1 MKKVYFILVLLINLS
16 LGNAQIY
23 EIGVFGG
30 GSNFIGD
37 VGSTKFIAPNEIAIG
52 GLIRWNRSPRH
63 SYRASV
69 IYTTMF
75 ADDNLSSDPRREQR
89 GYYFSAKTLEIS
101 TGIEFTFLDF
111 NLHSG
116 DFIFTPYIYTG
127 VSILNHP
134 NFYFQEDSLVSE
146 KSRSNAFGIP
156 IALGA
161 KFTLTE
167 HFIFGI
173 EIAARYIFTD
183 EIDGSMPSSEGLN
196 YLKFGNINN
205 NDWYVFSGFTLTYT
219 FGRNPCFCSY

>member
-1 MKKVYFILVLLINLS
+1 MKKVYFILVLLTNLS

-23 EIGVFGG
+23 EIGIFGG

-37 VGSTKFIAPNEIAIG
+37 VGSTKFIAPNELAIG

-101 TGIEFTFLDF
+101 AGIEFTFLDF

-127 VSILNHP
+127 ISMLNHR
-134 NFYFQEDSLVSE
+134 NFYYANNTLYSG
-146 KSRSNAFGIP
+146 KSNSNAFGIAM
-156 IALGA
+156 ALGA

-167 HFIFGI
+167 HLIFGM
-173 EIAARYIFTD
+173 EIAARYTFSD
-183 EIDGSMPSSEGLN
+183 EIDGSLPDPEELN
-196 YLKFGNINN
+196 SLKFGNINN

-219 FGRNPCFCSY
+219 FGGNPCFCIY

>member
-1 MKKVYFILVLLINLS
+1 MKKVCSILVLLINLT

-37 VGSTKFIAPNEIAIG
+37 VGSTKIIAPKKIAAG

-69 IYTTMF
+69 IYTDIF
-75 ADDNLSSDPRREQR
+75 ADDNLSGDPKRKQR

-101 TGIEFTFLDF
+101 AGIEFTFLDF

-127 VSILNHP
+127 ISMLNHR
-134 NFYFQEDSLVSE
+134 NFYYANNTLFPG
-146 KSRSNAFGIP
+146 KSNSNAFGIP

-167 HFIFGI
+167 HLIFGM
-173 EIAARYIFTD
+173 EIAARYTFSD
-183 EIDGSMPSSEGLN
+183 EIDGSVPDPEELN
-196 YLKFGNINN
+196 ILKFGNINN

>member
-1 MKKVYFILVLLINLS
+1 MKKVYPILVLLVNLS
-16 LGNAQIY
+16 IGNAQIY
-23 EIGVFGG
+23 EMGVFGG

-37 VGSTKFIAPNEIAIG
+37 VGSTKFIEPKETAVG
-52 GLIRWNRSPRH
+52 VLIRWNRSPRH
-63 SYRASV
+63 SYRTSV

-75 ADDNLSSDPRREQR
+75 ADDNLSSDPRRQQR

-101 TGIEFTFLDF
+101 AGMEFTFLDF

-127 VSILNHP
+127 ISMLSHR
-134 NFYFQEDSLVSE
+134 NFYYVNNTFILGESN
-146 KSRSNAFGIP
+146 SNAFGIP

-167 HFIFGI
+167 HFIFGM
-173 EIAARYIFTD
+173 EIGARYTFSD
-183 EIDGSMPSSEGLN
+183 EIDGSLPDSEELN
-196 YLKFGNINN
+196 SLKFGNINN